1 MRKIQYFLVLLVGL
15 AIGPWTNEA
24 AARAGYASWVKHGDV
39 YQVDGTFGKHKQ
51 KFNVSVS
58 WKGNGFVVNTP
69 LGAYRLKRRG
79 KSVTFKV
86 YFQEAWAHVT
96 WSRTRAYVNYK
107 GVKGRAVVKKVG
119 SKRGASKRKV
129 KTNFNQKN

>member
-1 MRKIQYFLVLLVGL
+1 MRKFQYLFVLLVGFAL
-15 AIGPWTNEA
+15 SFGASEA
-24 AARAGYASWVKHGDV
+24 QARAGYASWVKHGDV
-39 YQVDGTFGKHKQ
+39 YLVDGTFGKHKQ

-58 WKGNGFVVNTP
+58 WKGNGFVINTP

-96 WSRTRAYVNYK
+96 WSRNRAYVSYK
-107 GVKGRAVVKKVG
+107 GVKGRATVRKVG
-119 SKRGASKRKV
+119 GKRAASKRKT
-129 KTNFNQKN
+129 KSNFNKKN